1 MYSEYQHTPCYK
13 NENDDLERNLS
24 CKCTVLCFILEYI
37 YIVQIVYKYC
47 TKRRISP
54 VLDLNMQIPDQV
66 KCLVV
71 VACWKQAQDL
81 CVSLYNIYYMLH
93 FWRFLPIENLV
104 GYFELF
110 WRHIY
115 INAPNTA
122 WRYIDS
128 SLQALQTLY
137 WPLKS
142 SGSKEH
148 RFEIMTGTWRYMRR
162 YSWRPENLLV
172 LRCP

>member
-1 MYSEYQHTPCYK
+1 MEAWHWNKTILVICPLKDNAFRIGKKVWNPSL
-13 NENDDLERNLS
+13 ENVKWIAKVILLS
-24 CKCTVLCFILEYI
+24 GYLCFILWLHAKPMEYTI
-37 YIVQIVYKYC
+37 
-47 TKRRISP
+47 
-54 VLDLNMQIPDQV
+54 
-66 KCLVV
+66 
-71 VACWKQAQDL
+71 
-81 CVSLYNIYYMLH
+81 MLH
-93 FWRFLPIENLV
+93 FWRFLSIENLV

-122 WRYIDS
+122 WRYIDR

-137 WPLKS
+137 WPLKF
-142 SGSKEH
+142 SGSREH
-148 RFEIMTGTWRYMRR
+148 RFEIMTGTWQCVRR